1 MKIRNVDI
9 KLRTMHNGDS
19 IMSITFDRITE
30 GETFTC
36 NIPDI
41 LLDGLAELEQT
52 PRGLHS
58 IYSEDS
64 YFLKLRVIPDSNNRL
79 YTCKLKVKEM
89 TVKEIQKELGY
100 SIKIID

>member
-9 KLRTMHNGDS
+9 KLRTVDNGDS
-19 IMSITFDRITE
+19 VMSITFDKIKA

-36 NIPDI
+36 NISDI
-41 LLDGLAELEQT
+41 LLDGLTELEET

-79 YTCKLKVKEM
+79 YTYKRKVKEM